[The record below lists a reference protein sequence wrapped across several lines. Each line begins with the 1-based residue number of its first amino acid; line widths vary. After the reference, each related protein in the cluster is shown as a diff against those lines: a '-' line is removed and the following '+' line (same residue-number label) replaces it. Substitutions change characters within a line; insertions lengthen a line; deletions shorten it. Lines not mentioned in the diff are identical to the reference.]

1 MSATKI
7 GCMDTKNRSRYDLH
21 TTAYSVQNSQLG
33 NVCLAR
39 TRTSMN
45 DDTLGMSHRSCING
59 RRIDV
64 LIDSGFKN
72 IDSKDLL
79 LVGLIT
85 LLVIL
90 RNDFCWIPITVI
102 VTCDSLYFLSGWDTL
117 HVLNILVY

>member
-1 MSATKI
+1 MSATMI
-7 GCMDTKNRSRYDLH
+7 GCTNTKNRSRYDLH

-45 DDTLGMSHRSCING
+45 DDNLGMSHRSSITGQRIN
-59 RRIDV
+59 V
-64 LIDSGFKN
+64 LIDSGFEN

-90 RNDFCWIPITVI
+90 SNNFC
-102 VTCDSLYFLSGWDTL
+102 
-117 HVLNILVY
+117 

>member
-1 MSATKI
+1 MIFIPLYIAY
-7 GCMDTKNRSRYDLH
+7 R
-21 TTAYSVQNSQLG
+21 TANLA

-45 DDTLGMSHRSCING
+45 DDTLGMSHQSSING
-59 RRIDV
+59 QRINL
-64 LIDSGFKN
+64 LIDSGFEN
-72 IDSKDLL
+72 IDSNNLL

-90 RNDFCWIPITVI
+90 SNDFCWIPITVI
-102 VTCDSLYFLSGWDTL
+102 VKCDSLYFLSGWDTL